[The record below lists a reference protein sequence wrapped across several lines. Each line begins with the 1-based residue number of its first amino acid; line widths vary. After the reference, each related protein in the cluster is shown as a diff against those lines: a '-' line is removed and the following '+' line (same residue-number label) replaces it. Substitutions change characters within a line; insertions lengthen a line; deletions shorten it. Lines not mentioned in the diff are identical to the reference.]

1 MTMPEIPLSS
11 LQLIG
16 ITGHAG
22 SGKDTVAS
30 YIQKKY
36 KNTYIEHF
44 ADPLKK
50 ACAAAFGI
58 PENWFYDR
66 ELKEQETPW
75 AVSPRK
81 IAQFVGTEMFRT
93 VVTNLYGEFTY
104 SHWIRLLEMRLT
116 GVSHPPEGEGYYS
129 SGDTIIIPDVRFQDE
144 AEWIQQNRGI
154 ILRIT
159 RKGFEGSVGILGHA
173 SEISYSSGD
182 YVIYNDNSKEILY
195 ETVDEFIKCYT
206 DKGFLKL
213 TPEQEEST
221 NGYTSSDF

>member
-1 MTMPEIPLSS
+1 MITPLSS

-50 ACAAAFGI
+50 ACATAFGI

-93 VVTNLYGEFTY
+93 IVADLYEDHTY

-116 GVSHPPEGEGYYS
+116 GVSCPPEGEGDYYA
-129 SGDTIIIPDVRFQDE
+129 GDTIIISDVRFQDE
-144 AEWIQQNRGI
+144 ADWIRQNRGI

-159 RKGFEGSVGILGHA
+159 RQGFEGSVGIQGHA
-173 SEISYSSGD
+173 SEISYASED
-182 YVIYNDNSKEILY
+182 YLICNDNSKEILY
-195 ETVDEFIKCYT
+195 ATVDEFINHYT
-206 DKGFLKL
+206 GNGILKL